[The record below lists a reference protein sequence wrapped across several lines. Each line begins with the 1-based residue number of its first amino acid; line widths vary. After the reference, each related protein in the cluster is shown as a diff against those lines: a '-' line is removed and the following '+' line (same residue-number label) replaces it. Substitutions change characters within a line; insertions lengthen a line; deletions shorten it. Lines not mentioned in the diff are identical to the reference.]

1 MKKVIFCLAL
11 LICTASC
18 AQNFSAGIKAGANF
32 SNFTGGNFE
41 AVKKKAIA
49 GFHGGV
55 FMNFSFGALFLQ
67 PEVLISTQ
75 GARIDS
81 VSRSY
86 DWKVT
91 YVNVPVLLKYRSA
104 GGFYL
109 EAGPQLVSKLGKRY
123 PTKLLRILPKALIF
137 QQLRVLGYRQRA
149 VWVLEPV
156 ALLFYRKQ
164 EILTRLKI
172 LIPILKT
179 VLYRLELLLHLE
191 NRMNKIQESIKT
203 LTL

>member
-1 MKKVIFCLAL
+1 MKKTFLFVG
-11 LICTASC
+11 LIVATTTF
-18 AQNFSAGIKAGANF
+18 AQNFSGGIKAGANF
-32 SNFTGGNFE
+32 SNFTGGDFD

-55 FMNFSFGALFLQ
+55 FLNFSFGALSLQ

-91 YVNVPVLLKYRSA
+91 YATLPVLLKYRSA

-109 EAGPQLVSKLGKRY
+109 EAGPQVGFKIGENISDETIEDFAKDLDLSAAAGLGLQTKGGLGIGARYLVGLTKVGDFSPAKNIDPDFKNSVLQVGVFITLGK
-123 PTKLLRILPKALIF
+123 
-137 QQLRVLGYRQRA
+137 
-149 VWVLEPV
+149 
-156 ALLFYRKQ
+156 
-164 EILTRLKI
+164 
-172 LIPILKT
+172 
-179 VLYRLELLLHLE
+179 
-191 NRMNKIQESIKT
+191 
-203 LTL
+203 

>member
-1 MKKVIFCLAL
+1 MKKIIFVFGVLAS
-11 LICTASC
+11 TSGF

-55 FMNFSFGALFLQ
+55 FLNFSLGALSLQ
-67 PEVLISTQ
+67 PEILISTQ

-81 VSRSY
+81 ANRSY

-91 YVNVPVLLKYRSA
+91 YAAIPILLKYKSA

-109 EAGPQLVSKLGKRY
+109 EAGPQFSFKVGEDVSDQSIKDFAKGLDLSAAAGFGVQTKGGLGIGARYLLGLSKVGDFDPPKNIDPDFKNSVIQVGVFITLGK
-123 PTKLLRILPKALIF
+123 
-137 QQLRVLGYRQRA
+137 
-149 VWVLEPV
+149 
-156 ALLFYRKQ
+156 
-164 EILTRLKI
+164 
-172 LIPILKT
+172 
-179 VLYRLELLLHLE
+179 
-191 NRMNKIQESIKT
+191 
-203 LTL
+203 

>member
-1 MKKVIFCLAL
+1 MLLPQHLHKIFQVEL
-11 LICTASC
+11 
-18 AQNFSAGIKAGANF
+18 KAGANF
-32 SNFTGGNFE
+32 SNFTGGDFD

-55 FMNFSFGALFLQ
+55 FLNFSFGALSLQ

-91 YVNVPVLLKYRSA
+91 YATVPVLLKYRSA

-109 EAGPQLVSKLGKRY
+109 EAGPQVGFKISENVSDETIEDFAKDLDLSAAAGLGFQTKGGLGIGARYLVGLSKVGDFSPQKNIDPDFKNSVIQVGIFITLGK
-123 PTKLLRILPKALIF
+123 
-137 QQLRVLGYRQRA
+137 
-149 VWVLEPV
+149 
-156 ALLFYRKQ
+156 
-164 EILTRLKI
+164 
-172 LIPILKT
+172 
-179 VLYRLELLLHLE
+179 
-191 NRMNKIQESIKT
+191 
-203 LTL
+203 